1 MLGRASSSK
10 DVELLVLRHEVGS
23 VNLIWPHLVG
33 AGSSHR
39 RNAGGCD
46 RADGSGGQRIT
57 AAARSVGVVSVWRA
71 QARVAAARARALP

>member
-33 AGSSHR
+33 LLAPH
-39 RNAGGCD
+39 
-46 RADGSGGQRIT
+46 
-57 AAARSVGVVSVWRA
+57 GV
-71 QARVAAARARALP
+71 RARGF